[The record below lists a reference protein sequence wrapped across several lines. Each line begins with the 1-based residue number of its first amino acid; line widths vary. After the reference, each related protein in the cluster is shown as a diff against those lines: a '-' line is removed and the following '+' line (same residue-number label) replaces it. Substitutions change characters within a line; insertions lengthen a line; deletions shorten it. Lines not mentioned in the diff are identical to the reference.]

1 MYRHYQLISIDY
13 PESAATFHI
22 LKVDKTCLQ
31 YPQIPSQMGL
41 AVLLIYLHTRVDKMV
56 LSDFKAA
63 SAYYVNSL
71 LWYFRRTMI
80 LTFTKHLKN
89 HPFRV
94 AFLDA
99 VNDVLRKYFSLQM
112 LKV

>member
-1 MYRHYQLISIDY
+1 
-13 PESAATFHI
+13 
-22 LKVDKTCLQ
+22 
-31 YPQIPSQMGL
+31 
-41 AVLLIYLHTRVDKMV
+41 
-56 LSDFKAA
+56 
-63 SAYYVNSL
+63 
-71 LWYFRRTMI
+71 MI